1 MTSPHLIEDD
11 AALVAYLYDECDAG
25 ERRRIEDHLAA
36 CARCASEVREMRS
49 VREAL
54 AEWTPPPARL
64 GFRVVA
70 DPPASPRWWA
80 ARPLPVWA
88 QAAAAVFLF
97 AAGAAVSQL
106 DVRYAG
112 DGLIIRARWASP
124 SDGSPQGPAVVGAG
138 GAASGPREPAR
149 VEAAG
154 GMQPVAGRA
163 AGSAD
168 AAATAEERLRRDLA
182 ASTAAP
188 PAQGDDALLRRVQ
201 AMIAAS
207 EQRQQRELALRL
219 AQVVRDVDAQRRAD
233 LLRVDQNLGQLEG
246 QTGAA
251 VAEQR
256 ELLNYLVRVSQQ
268 P

>member
-1 MTSPHLIEDD
+1 MTSPHLIEDE

-36 CARCASEVREMRS
+36 CARCALEVRDMRS

-54 AEWTPPPARL
+54 GEWTPPDARL
-64 GFRVVA
+64 GFRIVA
-70 DPPASPRWWA
+70 DRPASPPRWWR

-112 DGLIIRARWASP
+112 GGLTIRSRWASQ
-124 SDGSPQGPAVVGAG
+124 SARSAQTAAVVGGASVASTAG
-138 GAASGPREPAR
+138 
-149 VEAAG
+149 
-154 GMQPVAGRA
+154 A
-163 AGSAD
+163 AGSVRPVAAD
-168 AAATAEERLRRDLA
+168 PVGTGDATALAEERLRRDLN
-182 ASTAAP
+182 ASPAP
-188 PAQGDDALLRRVQ
+188 ASAQGQDALLRRVQ
-201 AMIAAS
+201 AMIEAS

-219 AQVVRDVDAQRRAD
+219 AQVVRDVEAQRRAD

-268 P
+268 QP